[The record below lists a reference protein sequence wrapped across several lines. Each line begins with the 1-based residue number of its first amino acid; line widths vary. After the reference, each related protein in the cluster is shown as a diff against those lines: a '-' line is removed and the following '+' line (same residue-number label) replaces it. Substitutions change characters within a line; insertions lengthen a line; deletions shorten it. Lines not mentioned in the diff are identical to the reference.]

1 MGVTVTI
8 DPAPSGSAEET
19 TTPTFQPQ
27 IVGSIEL
34 NSLANDT
41 ESSAFSYQDQAGT
54 TYATVTIRLNPI
66 TPTGSPVIQII
77 SGSTGYELATTTT
90 ASIAREIKFV
100 DIPVSFLA
108 SFTVKNKTGVALA
121 ASGNY
126 VIVAPKY

>member
-1 MGVTVTI
+1 MGVAVTI
-8 DPAPSGSAEET
+8 NPAPSGSAEGT

-27 IVGSIEL
+27 IVAGIEL

-41 ESSAFSYQDQAGT
+41 ESSALSYQNQAGT

-66 TPTGSPVIQII
+66 TPTGTPVVQII

-90 ASIAREIKFV
+90 ASIARELTFV

-108 SFTVKNKTGVALA
+108 TFTVKNKTGVAFA

-126 VIVAPKY
+126 VIVTPKY